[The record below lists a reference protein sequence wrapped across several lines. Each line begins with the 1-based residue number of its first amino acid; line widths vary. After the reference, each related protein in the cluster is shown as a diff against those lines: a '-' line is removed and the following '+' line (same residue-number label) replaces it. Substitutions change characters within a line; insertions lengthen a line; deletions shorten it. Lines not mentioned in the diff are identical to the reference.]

1 MSDAQNTLER
11 RRRVHLSPR
20 LCTVV
25 SYLTDLSVELG
36 GAVFKN
42 PVMPASGTYD
52 YFENNAD
59 CFPVSELGAVMIKSV
74 HRLRRPGNPGPRIA
88 EVCGGMLNC
97 VGIPSVGIEAFLRD
111 ELPRYENIGTQVI
124 LSISGSEPVH
134 YAEIAE
140 LVGDDP
146 RIAALEMNLSCPNV
160 GSGLPFS
167 SDPQL
172 LYDTV
177 RQTRQRTTLPLYAKL
192 SPNVTDIRVSCRA
205 AEDAGADALTLSNTF
220 RAMTIDIQKR
230 RPYLGN
236 LSGGMSGP
244 AVKPMN
250 MFLVWQAYETVHI
263 PIIAC
268 GGIASWRDAVEYLMA
283 GASAVQV
290 GSGLPFSSDPQL
302 LYDTVRQTRQRT
314 TLPLYAKLSP
324 NVTDIRVSCRAAED
338 AGADALTLSNTF
350 RAMTID
356 IQKRRPYLGNLSG
369 GMSGPAVKP
378 MNMFLVWQAYE
389 TVHIPI
395 IACGGI
401 ASWRDA
407 VEYLMAG
414 ASAVQVG
421 SCNFNDPMTMH
432 NIIHDLDSY
441 LHRNGIASVRELCGA
456 AHKQ

>member
-205 AEDAGADALTLSNTF
+205 AEG
-220 RAMTIDIQKR
+220 
-230 RPYLGN
+230 
-236 LSGGMSGP
+236 
-244 AVKPMN
+244 
-250 MFLVWQAYETVHI
+250 
-263 PIIAC
+263 
-268 GGIASWRDAVEYLMA
+268 
-283 GASAVQV
+283 
-290 GSGLPFSSDPQL
+290 
-302 LYDTVRQTRQRT
+302 
-314 TLPLYAKLSP
+314 
-324 NVTDIRVSCRAAED
+324 

>member
-25 SYLTDLSVELG
+25 NYLTDLSVELG

-177 RQTRQRTTLPLYAKL
+177 
-192 SPNVTDIRVSCRA
+192 C
-205 AEDAGADALTLSNTF
+205 
-220 RAMTIDIQKR
+220 
-230 RPYLGN
+230 
-236 LSGGMSGP
+236 
-244 AVKPMN
+244 
-250 MFLVWQAYETVHI
+250 
-263 PIIAC
+263 
-268 GGIASWRDAVEYLMA
+268 
-283 GASAVQV
+283 
-290 GSGLPFSSDPQL
+290 
-302 LYDTVRQTRQRT
+302 QTRQRT

>member
-20 LCTVV
+20 FCTVV
-25 SYLTDLSVELG
+25 NYLTDLSVELG

-290 GSGLPFSSDPQL
+290 GS
-302 LYDTVRQTRQRT
+302 
-314 TLPLYAKLSP
+314 
-324 NVTDIRVSCRAAED
+324 
-338 AGADALTLSNTF
+338 
-350 RAMTID
+350 
-356 IQKRRPYLGNLSG
+356 
-369 GMSGPAVKP
+369 
-378 MNMFLVWQAYE
+378 
-389 TVHIPI
+389 
-395 IACGGI
+395 
-401 ASWRDA
+401 
-407 VEYLMAG
+407 
-414 ASAVQVG
+414 
-421 SCNFNDPMTMH
+421 CNFNDPMTMH

>member
-11 RRRVHLSPR
+11 RRRVQLSPR

-25 SYLTDLSVELG
+25 NYLTDLSVELG

-124 LSISGSEPVH
+124 LSISGSESVH

-290 GSGLPFSSDPQL
+290 GS
-302 LYDTVRQTRQRT
+302 
-314 TLPLYAKLSP
+314 
-324 NVTDIRVSCRAAED
+324 
-338 AGADALTLSNTF
+338 
-350 RAMTID
+350 
-356 IQKRRPYLGNLSG
+356 
-369 GMSGPAVKP
+369 
-378 MNMFLVWQAYE
+378 
-389 TVHIPI
+389 
-395 IACGGI
+395 
-401 ASWRDA
+401 
-407 VEYLMAG
+407 
-414 ASAVQVG
+414 
-421 SCNFNDPMTMH
+421 CNFNNPMTMH

>member
-25 SYLTDLSVELG
+25 NYLTDLSVELG

-177 RQTRQRTTLPLYAKL
+177 
-192 SPNVTDIRVSCRA
+192 
-205 AEDAGADALTLSNTF
+205 
-220 RAMTIDIQKR
+220 
-230 RPYLGN
+230 
-236 LSGGMSGP
+236 
-244 AVKPMN
+244 
-250 MFLVWQAYETVHI
+250 H
-263 PIIAC
+263 
-268 GGIASWRDAVEYLMA
+268 
-283 GASAVQV
+283 
-290 GSGLPFSSDPQL
+290 
-302 LYDTVRQTRQRT
+302 QTRQRT

-441 LHRNGIASVRELCGA
+441 LHCNGIASVRELCGA

>member
-11 RRRVHLSPR
+11 RRRIHFSPR

-140 LVGDDP
+140 LVGDDS

-177 RQTRQRTTLPLYAKL
+177 RQ
-192 SPNVTDIRVSCRA
+192 
-205 AEDAGADALTLSNTF
+205 
-220 RAMTIDIQKR
+220 M
-230 RPYLGN
+230 
-236 LSGGMSGP
+236 
-244 AVKPMN
+244 
-250 MFLVWQAYETVHI
+250 
-263 PIIAC
+263 
-268 GGIASWRDAVEYLMA
+268 
-283 GASAVQV
+283 
-290 GSGLPFSSDPQL
+290 
-302 LYDTVRQTRQRT
+302 RQRT

-421 SCNFNDPMTMH
+421 SCNFNVPMTMH

>member
-25 SYLTDLSVELG
+25 NYLTDLSVELG

-146 RIAALEMNLSCPNV
+146 RITALEMNLSCPNV

-268 GGIASWRDAVEYLMA
+268 GGI
-283 GASAVQV
+283 
-290 GSGLPFSSDPQL
+290 
-302 LYDTVRQTRQRT
+302 T
-314 TLPLYAKLSP
+314 
-324 NVTDIRVSCRAAED
+324 
-338 AGADALTLSNTF
+338 
-350 RAMTID
+350 
-356 IQKRRPYLGNLSG
+356 
-369 GMSGPAVKP
+369 
-378 MNMFLVWQAYE
+378 
-389 TVHIPI
+389 
-395 IACGGI
+395 
-401 ASWRDA
+401 SWRDA

>member
-25 SYLTDLSVELG
+25 NYLTDLSVELG

-124 LSISGSEPVH
+124 LSISGSEQVH
-134 YAEIAE
+134 YAAIAE

-290 GSGLPFSSDPQL
+290 GS
-302 LYDTVRQTRQRT
+302 
-314 TLPLYAKLSP
+314 
-324 NVTDIRVSCRAAED
+324 
-338 AGADALTLSNTF
+338 
-350 RAMTID
+350 
-356 IQKRRPYLGNLSG
+356 
-369 GMSGPAVKP
+369 
-378 MNMFLVWQAYE
+378 
-389 TVHIPI
+389 
-395 IACGGI
+395 
-401 ASWRDA
+401 
-407 VEYLMAG
+407 
-414 ASAVQVG
+414 
-421 SCNFNDPMTMH
+421 CNFNNPMTMH

>member
-25 SYLTDLSVELG
+25 NYLTDLSVELG

-250 MFLVWQAYETVHI
+250 MFLVWQAY
-263 PIIAC
+263 
-268 GGIASWRDAVEYLMA
+268 D
-283 GASAVQV
+283 
-290 GSGLPFSSDPQL
+290 
-302 LYDTVRQTRQRT
+302 
-314 TLPLYAKLSP
+314 
-324 NVTDIRVSCRAAED
+324 
-338 AGADALTLSNTF
+338 
-350 RAMTID
+350 
-356 IQKRRPYLGNLSG
+356 
-369 GMSGPAVKP
+369 
-378 MNMFLVWQAYE
+378 

>member
-25 SYLTDLSVELG
+25 NYLTDLSVELG

-167 SDPQL
+167 SDP
-172 LYDTV
+172 
-177 RQTRQRTTLPLYAKL
+177 
-192 SPNVTDIRVSCRA
+192 
-205 AEDAGADALTLSNTF
+205 
-220 RAMTIDIQKR
+220 
-230 RPYLGN
+230 
-236 LSGGMSGP
+236 
-244 AVKPMN
+244 
-250 MFLVWQAYETVHI
+250 H
-263 PIIAC
+263 
-268 GGIASWRDAVEYLMA
+268 
-283 GASAVQV
+283 
-290 GSGLPFSSDPQL
+290 L

>member
-25 SYLTDLSVELG
+25 NYLTDLSVELG

-220 RAMTIDIQKR
+220 LAMTIDIQKR

-268 GGIASWRDAVEYLMA
+268 GGIASWRDAVEYL
-283 GASAVQV
+283 
-290 GSGLPFSSDPQL
+290 L
-302 LYDTVRQTRQRT
+302 
-314 TLPLYAKLSP
+314 
-324 NVTDIRVSCRAAED
+324 
-338 AGADALTLSNTF
+338 
-350 RAMTID
+350 
-356 IQKRRPYLGNLSG
+356 
-369 GMSGPAVKP
+369 
-378 MNMFLVWQAYE
+378 
-389 TVHIPI
+389 
-395 IACGGI
+395 
-401 ASWRDA
+401 
-407 VEYLMAG
+407 AG

-421 SCNFNDPMTMH
+421 SCNFNDPMAMH

>member
-1 MSDAQNTLER
+1 MSDAQNILER

-25 SYLTDLSVELG
+25 NYLTDLSVELG

-124 LSISGSEPVH
+124 LSISGSEQVH

-290 GSGLPFSSDPQL
+290 GS
-302 LYDTVRQTRQRT
+302 
-314 TLPLYAKLSP
+314 
-324 NVTDIRVSCRAAED
+324 
-338 AGADALTLSNTF
+338 
-350 RAMTID
+350 
-356 IQKRRPYLGNLSG
+356 
-369 GMSGPAVKP
+369 
-378 MNMFLVWQAYE
+378 
-389 TVHIPI
+389 
-395 IACGGI
+395 
-401 ASWRDA
+401 
-407 VEYLMAG
+407 
-414 ASAVQVG
+414 
-421 SCNFNDPMTMH
+421 CNFNNPMTMH

>member
-11 RRRVHLSPR
+11 RRRVHFSPR

-250 MFLVWQAYETVHI
+250 MFLVWH
-263 PIIAC
+263 
-268 GGIASWRDAVEYLMA
+268 
-283 GASAVQV
+283 
-290 GSGLPFSSDPQL
+290 
-302 LYDTVRQTRQRT
+302 
-314 TLPLYAKLSP
+314 
-324 NVTDIRVSCRAAED
+324 
-338 AGADALTLSNTF
+338 
-350 RAMTID
+350 
-356 IQKRRPYLGNLSG
+356 
-369 GMSGPAVKP
+369 
-378 MNMFLVWQAYE
+378 AYE

>member
-1 MSDAQNTLER
+1 M
-11 RRRVHLSPR
+11 
-20 LCTVV
+20 

-74 HRLRRPGNPGPRIA
+74 HRLQRPGNPGPRIA

-172 LYDTV
+172 LY
-177 RQTRQRTTLPLYAKL
+177 
-192 SPNVTDIRVSCRA
+192 
-205 AEDAGADALTLSNTF
+205 
-220 RAMTIDIQKR
+220 
-230 RPYLGN
+230 
-236 LSGGMSGP
+236 
-244 AVKPMN
+244 
-250 MFLVWQAYETVHI
+250 H
-263 PIIAC
+263 
-268 GGIASWRDAVEYLMA
+268 
-283 GASAVQV
+283 
-290 GSGLPFSSDPQL
+290 
-302 LYDTVRQTRQRT
+302 TVRQTRQRT

>member
-25 SYLTDLSVELG
+25 NYLTDLSVELG

-177 RQTRQRTTLPLYAKL
+177 
-192 SPNVTDIRVSCRA
+192 C
-205 AEDAGADALTLSNTF
+205 
-220 RAMTIDIQKR
+220 
-230 RPYLGN
+230 
-236 LSGGMSGP
+236 
-244 AVKPMN
+244 
-250 MFLVWQAYETVHI
+250 
-263 PIIAC
+263 
-268 GGIASWRDAVEYLMA
+268 
-283 GASAVQV
+283 
-290 GSGLPFSSDPQL
+290 
-302 LYDTVRQTRQRT
+302 QTRQRT

-421 SCNFNDPMTMH
+421 SCNFNNPMTMH

-456 AHKQ
+456 AHK

>member
-25 SYLTDLSVELG
+25 NYLTDLSVELG

-124 LSISGSEPVH
+124 LSISGSEPIH

-146 RIAALEMNLSCPNV
+146 RIAALEMNLSCPN
-160 GSGLPFS
+160 
-167 SDPQL
+167 
-172 LYDTV
+172 
-177 RQTRQRTTLPLYAKL
+177 
-192 SPNVTDIRVSCRA
+192 
-205 AEDAGADALTLSNTF
+205 
-220 RAMTIDIQKR
+220 
-230 RPYLGN
+230 
-236 LSGGMSGP
+236 
-244 AVKPMN
+244 
-250 MFLVWQAYETVHI
+250 
-263 PIIAC
+263 
-268 GGIASWRDAVEYLMA
+268 
-283 GASAVQV
+283 V

>member
-1 MSDAQNTLER
+1 M
-11 RRRVHLSPR
+11 
-20 LCTVV
+20 

-268 GGIASWRDAVEYLMA
+268 GGIASWRDAVEYL
-283 GASAVQV
+283 
-290 GSGLPFSSDPQL
+290 L
-302 LYDTVRQTRQRT
+302 
-314 TLPLYAKLSP
+314 
-324 NVTDIRVSCRAAED
+324 
-338 AGADALTLSNTF
+338 
-350 RAMTID
+350 
-356 IQKRRPYLGNLSG
+356 
-369 GMSGPAVKP
+369 
-378 MNMFLVWQAYE
+378 
-389 TVHIPI
+389 
-395 IACGGI
+395 
-401 ASWRDA
+401 
-407 VEYLMAG
+407 AG

>member
-1 MSDAQNTLER
+1 
-11 RRRVHLSPR
+11 
-20 LCTVV
+20 
-25 SYLTDLSVELG
+25 
-36 GAVFKN
+36 
-42 PVMPASGTYD
+42 
-52 YFENNAD
+52 
-59 CFPVSELGAVMIKSV
+59 MIKSV

-290 GSGLPFSSDPQL
+290 GS
-302 LYDTVRQTRQRT
+302 
-314 TLPLYAKLSP
+314 
-324 NVTDIRVSCRAAED
+324 
-338 AGADALTLSNTF
+338 
-350 RAMTID
+350 
-356 IQKRRPYLGNLSG
+356 
-369 GMSGPAVKP
+369 
-378 MNMFLVWQAYE
+378 
-389 TVHIPI
+389 
-395 IACGGI
+395 
-401 ASWRDA
+401 
-407 VEYLMAG
+407 
-414 ASAVQVG
+414 
-421 SCNFNDPMTMH
+421 CNFNDPMTMH

>member
-20 LCTVV
+20 LYTVV

-111 ELPRYENIGTQVI
+111 KLPRYENIGTQVI

-290 GSGLPFSSDPQL
+290 GS
-302 LYDTVRQTRQRT
+302 
-314 TLPLYAKLSP
+314 
-324 NVTDIRVSCRAAED
+324 
-338 AGADALTLSNTF
+338 
-350 RAMTID
+350 
-356 IQKRRPYLGNLSG
+356 
-369 GMSGPAVKP
+369 
-378 MNMFLVWQAYE
+378 
-389 TVHIPI
+389 
-395 IACGGI
+395 
-401 ASWRDA
+401 
-407 VEYLMAG
+407 
-414 ASAVQVG
+414 
-421 SCNFNDPMTMH
+421 CNFNDPMTMH

>member
-1 MSDAQNTLER
+1 M
-11 RRRVHLSPR
+11 
-20 LCTVV
+20 
-25 SYLTDLSVELG
+25 
-36 GAVFKN
+36 FKN

-59 CFPVSELGAVMIKSV
+59 CFPVSKLGAVMIKSV

-290 GSGLPFSSDPQL
+290 GS
-302 LYDTVRQTRQRT
+302 
-314 TLPLYAKLSP
+314 
-324 NVTDIRVSCRAAED
+324 
-338 AGADALTLSNTF
+338 
-350 RAMTID
+350 
-356 IQKRRPYLGNLSG
+356 
-369 GMSGPAVKP
+369 
-378 MNMFLVWQAYE
+378 
-389 TVHIPI
+389 
-395 IACGGI
+395 
-401 ASWRDA
+401 
-407 VEYLMAG
+407 
-414 ASAVQVG
+414 
-421 SCNFNDPMTMH
+421 CNFNDPMTMH

>member
-25 SYLTDLSVELG
+25 NYLTDLSVELG

-111 ELPRYENIGTQVI
+111 ELPRYENIGTQVV
-124 LSISGSEPVH
+124 LSIYGSEPVH

-290 GSGLPFSSDPQL
+290 GS
-302 LYDTVRQTRQRT
+302 
-314 TLPLYAKLSP
+314 
-324 NVTDIRVSCRAAED
+324 
-338 AGADALTLSNTF
+338 
-350 RAMTID
+350 
-356 IQKRRPYLGNLSG
+356 
-369 GMSGPAVKP
+369 
-378 MNMFLVWQAYE
+378 
-389 TVHIPI
+389 
-395 IACGGI
+395 
-401 ASWRDA
+401 
-407 VEYLMAG
+407 
-414 ASAVQVG
+414 
-421 SCNFNDPMTMH
+421 CNFNDPMAMH

>member
-25 SYLTDLSVELG
+25 NYLTDLSVELG

-124 LSISGSEPVH
+124 LSISGSEQVH

-290 GSGLPFSSDPQL
+290 GS
-302 LYDTVRQTRQRT
+302 
-314 TLPLYAKLSP
+314 
-324 NVTDIRVSCRAAED
+324 
-338 AGADALTLSNTF
+338 
-350 RAMTID
+350 
-356 IQKRRPYLGNLSG
+356 
-369 GMSGPAVKP
+369 
-378 MNMFLVWQAYE
+378 
-389 TVHIPI
+389 
-395 IACGGI
+395 
-401 ASWRDA
+401 
-407 VEYLMAG
+407 
-414 ASAVQVG
+414 
-421 SCNFNDPMTMH
+421 CNFNNPMTMH

-441 LHRNGIASVRELCGA
+441 LHRIGIASVRELCGA

>member
-25 SYLTDLSVELG
+25 NYLTDLSVELG

-134 YAEIAE
+134 YAEIVE

-172 LYDTV
+172 LY
-177 RQTRQRTTLPLYAKL
+177 
-192 SPNVTDIRVSCRA
+192 
-205 AEDAGADALTLSNTF
+205 E
-220 RAMTIDIQKR
+220 
-230 RPYLGN
+230 
-236 LSGGMSGP
+236 
-244 AVKPMN
+244 
-250 MFLVWQAYETVHI
+250 
-263 PIIAC
+263 
-268 GGIASWRDAVEYLMA
+268 
-283 GASAVQV
+283 
-290 GSGLPFSSDPQL
+290 
-302 LYDTVRQTRQRT
+302 TVRQTRQRT

>member
-25 SYLTDLSVELG
+25 NYLTDLSVELG

-160 GSGLPFS
+160 GSGVPFS

-283 GASAVQV
+283 GASA
-290 GSGLPFSSDPQL
+290 
-302 LYDTVRQTRQRT
+302 
-314 TLPLYAKLSP
+314 
-324 NVTDIRVSCRAAED
+324 I
-338 AGADALTLSNTF
+338 
-350 RAMTID
+350 
-356 IQKRRPYLGNLSG
+356 
-369 GMSGPAVKP
+369 
-378 MNMFLVWQAYE
+378 
-389 TVHIPI
+389 
-395 IACGGI
+395 
-401 ASWRDA
+401 
-407 VEYLMAG
+407 
-414 ASAVQVG
+414 QVG

>member
-25 SYLTDLSVELG
+25 NYLTDLSVELG

-140 LVGDDP
+140 LVGDDS
-146 RIAALEMNLSCPNV
+146 RIAALEMNLSCPN
-160 GSGLPFS
+160 
-167 SDPQL
+167 
-172 LYDTV
+172 
-177 RQTRQRTTLPLYAKL
+177 
-192 SPNVTDIRVSCRA
+192 
-205 AEDAGADALTLSNTF
+205 
-220 RAMTIDIQKR
+220 
-230 RPYLGN
+230 
-236 LSGGMSGP
+236 
-244 AVKPMN
+244 
-250 MFLVWQAYETVHI
+250 
-263 PIIAC
+263 
-268 GGIASWRDAVEYLMA
+268 
-283 GASAVQV
+283 V

>member
-25 SYLTDLSVELG
+25 NYLTDLSVELG

-177 RQTRQRTTLPLYAKL
+177 
-192 SPNVTDIRVSCRA
+192 C
-205 AEDAGADALTLSNTF
+205 
-220 RAMTIDIQKR
+220 
-230 RPYLGN
+230 
-236 LSGGMSGP
+236 
-244 AVKPMN
+244 
-250 MFLVWQAYETVHI
+250 
-263 PIIAC
+263 
-268 GGIASWRDAVEYLMA
+268 
-283 GASAVQV
+283 
-290 GSGLPFSSDPQL
+290 
-302 LYDTVRQTRQRT
+302 QTRQRT

-456 AHKQ
+456 AHK

>member
-25 SYLTDLSVELG
+25 NYLTDLSVELG

-97 VGIPSVGIEAFLRD
+97 VGIPSMGIEAFLRD

-290 GSGLPFSSDPQL
+290 GS
-302 LYDTVRQTRQRT
+302 
-314 TLPLYAKLSP
+314 
-324 NVTDIRVSCRAAED
+324 
-338 AGADALTLSNTF
+338 
-350 RAMTID
+350 
-356 IQKRRPYLGNLSG
+356 
-369 GMSGPAVKP
+369 
-378 MNMFLVWQAYE
+378 
-389 TVHIPI
+389 
-395 IACGGI
+395 
-401 ASWRDA
+401 
-407 VEYLMAG
+407 
-414 ASAVQVG
+414 
-421 SCNFNDPMTMH
+421 CNFNDPMTMH

>member
-1 MSDAQNTLER
+1 MN
-11 RRRVHLSPR
+11 
-20 LCTVV
+20 
-25 SYLTDLSVELG
+25 YLTDLSVELG

-74 HRLRRPGNPGPRIA
+74 HRLQRPGNPGPRIA

-290 GSGLPFSSDPQL
+290 GS
-302 LYDTVRQTRQRT
+302 
-314 TLPLYAKLSP
+314 
-324 NVTDIRVSCRAAED
+324 
-338 AGADALTLSNTF
+338 
-350 RAMTID
+350 
-356 IQKRRPYLGNLSG
+356 
-369 GMSGPAVKP
+369 
-378 MNMFLVWQAYE
+378 
-389 TVHIPI
+389 
-395 IACGGI
+395 
-401 ASWRDA
+401 
-407 VEYLMAG
+407 
-414 ASAVQVG
+414 
-421 SCNFNDPMTMH
+421 CNFNDPMTMH

>member
-1 MSDAQNTLER
+1 M
-11 RRRVHLSPR
+11 
-20 LCTVV
+20 

-177 RQTRQRTTLPLYAKL
+177 RQTRQ
-192 SPNVTDIRVSCRA
+192 C
-205 AEDAGADALTLSNTF
+205 
-220 RAMTIDIQKR
+220 
-230 RPYLGN
+230 
-236 LSGGMSGP
+236 
-244 AVKPMN
+244 
-250 MFLVWQAYETVHI
+250 
-263 PIIAC
+263 
-268 GGIASWRDAVEYLMA
+268 
-283 GASAVQV
+283 
-290 GSGLPFSSDPQL
+290 
-302 LYDTVRQTRQRT
+302 T

>member
-25 SYLTDLSVELG
+25 NYLTDLSVELG

-290 GSGLPFSSDPQL
+290 GS
-302 LYDTVRQTRQRT
+302 
-314 TLPLYAKLSP
+314 
-324 NVTDIRVSCRAAED
+324 
-338 AGADALTLSNTF
+338 
-350 RAMTID
+350 
-356 IQKRRPYLGNLSG
+356 
-369 GMSGPAVKP
+369 
-378 MNMFLVWQAYE
+378 
-389 TVHIPI
+389 
-395 IACGGI
+395 
-401 ASWRDA
+401 
-407 VEYLMAG
+407 
-414 ASAVQVG
+414 
-421 SCNFNDPMTMH
+421 CNFNDPMTMH

-456 AHKQ
+456 AHKK

>member
-11 RRRVHLSPR
+11 RRRVHFSPR

-268 GGIASWRDAVEYLMA
+268 GGIASW
-283 GASAVQV
+283 Q
-290 GSGLPFSSDPQL
+290 
-302 LYDTVRQTRQRT
+302 
-314 TLPLYAKLSP
+314 
-324 NVTDIRVSCRAAED
+324 
-338 AGADALTLSNTF
+338 
-350 RAMTID
+350 
-356 IQKRRPYLGNLSG
+356 
-369 GMSGPAVKP
+369 
-378 MNMFLVWQAYE
+378 
-389 TVHIPI
+389 
-395 IACGGI
+395 
-401 ASWRDA
+401 DA

>member
-1 MSDAQNTLER
+1 MN
-11 RRRVHLSPR
+11 
-20 LCTVV
+20 
-25 SYLTDLSVELG
+25 YLTDLSVELG

-140 LVGDDP
+140 LIGDDP
-146 RIAALEMNLSCPNV
+146 RIAALEMNLSCPN
-160 GSGLPFS
+160 
-167 SDPQL
+167 
-172 LYDTV
+172 
-177 RQTRQRTTLPLYAKL
+177 
-192 SPNVTDIRVSCRA
+192 
-205 AEDAGADALTLSNTF
+205 
-220 RAMTIDIQKR
+220 
-230 RPYLGN
+230 
-236 LSGGMSGP
+236 
-244 AVKPMN
+244 
-250 MFLVWQAYETVHI
+250 
-263 PIIAC
+263 
-268 GGIASWRDAVEYLMA
+268 
-283 GASAVQV
+283 V

>member
-25 SYLTDLSVELG
+25 NYLTDLSVELG

-290 GSGLPFSSDPQL
+290 GS
-302 LYDTVRQTRQRT
+302 
-314 TLPLYAKLSP
+314 
-324 NVTDIRVSCRAAED
+324 
-338 AGADALTLSNTF
+338 
-350 RAMTID
+350 
-356 IQKRRPYLGNLSG
+356 
-369 GMSGPAVKP
+369 
-378 MNMFLVWQAYE
+378 
-389 TVHIPI
+389 
-395 IACGGI
+395 
-401 ASWRDA
+401 
-407 VEYLMAG
+407 
-414 ASAVQVG
+414 
-421 SCNFNDPMTMH
+421 CNFNDPMTMH

-456 AHKQ
+456 ANKQ

>member
-25 SYLTDLSVELG
+25 NYLTDLSVELG

-268 GGIASWRDAVEYLMA
+268 GGIASWRDAV
-283 GASAVQV
+283 Q
-290 GSGLPFSSDPQL
+290 
-302 LYDTVRQTRQRT
+302 
-314 TLPLYAKLSP
+314 
-324 NVTDIRVSCRAAED
+324 
-338 AGADALTLSNTF
+338 
-350 RAMTID
+350 
-356 IQKRRPYLGNLSG
+356 
-369 GMSGPAVKP
+369 
-378 MNMFLVWQAYE
+378 
-389 TVHIPI
+389 
-395 IACGGI
+395 
-401 ASWRDA
+401 
-407 VEYLMAG
+407 YLMAG

>member
-25 SYLTDLSVELG
+25 NYLTDLSVELG

-205 AEDAGADALTLSNTF
+205 A
-220 RAMTIDIQKR
+220 
-230 RPYLGN
+230 
-236 LSGGMSGP
+236 
-244 AVKPMN
+244 
-250 MFLVWQAYETVHI
+250 
-263 PIIAC
+263 
-268 GGIASWRDAVEYLMA
+268 
-283 GASAVQV
+283 
-290 GSGLPFSSDPQL
+290 
-302 LYDTVRQTRQRT
+302 
-314 TLPLYAKLSP
+314 
-324 NVTDIRVSCRAAED
+324 
-338 AGADALTLSNTF
+338 
-350 RAMTID
+350 AMTID

-421 SCNFNDPMTMH
+421 SCNFNNPMTMH

>member
-1 MSDAQNTLER
+1 MN
-11 RRRVHLSPR
+11 
-20 LCTVV
+20 
-25 SYLTDLSVELG
+25 YLTDLSVELG

-134 YAEIAE
+134 YAEIVE
-140 LVGDDP
+140 LVGEDP
-146 RIAALEMNLSCPNV
+146 RIAALEMNLSCPN
-160 GSGLPFS
+160 
-167 SDPQL
+167 
-172 LYDTV
+172 
-177 RQTRQRTTLPLYAKL
+177 
-192 SPNVTDIRVSCRA
+192 
-205 AEDAGADALTLSNTF
+205 
-220 RAMTIDIQKR
+220 
-230 RPYLGN
+230 
-236 LSGGMSGP
+236 
-244 AVKPMN
+244 
-250 MFLVWQAYETVHI
+250 
-263 PIIAC
+263 
-268 GGIASWRDAVEYLMA
+268 
-283 GASAVQV
+283 V

>member
-1 MSDAQNTLER
+1 MN
-11 RRRVHLSPR
+11 
-20 LCTVV
+20 
-25 SYLTDLSVELG
+25 YLTDLSVELG

-97 VGIPSVGIEAFLRD
+97 VGIPSVGIETFLRD

-290 GSGLPFSSDPQL
+290 GS
-302 LYDTVRQTRQRT
+302 
-314 TLPLYAKLSP
+314 
-324 NVTDIRVSCRAAED
+324 
-338 AGADALTLSNTF
+338 
-350 RAMTID
+350 
-356 IQKRRPYLGNLSG
+356 
-369 GMSGPAVKP
+369 
-378 MNMFLVWQAYE
+378 
-389 TVHIPI
+389 
-395 IACGGI
+395 
-401 ASWRDA
+401 
-407 VEYLMAG
+407 
-414 ASAVQVG
+414 
-421 SCNFNDPMTMH
+421 CNFNDPMTMH

>member
-1 MSDAQNTLER
+1 M
-11 RRRVHLSPR
+11 
-20 LCTVV
+20 

-74 HRLRRPGNPGPRIA
+74 HRLQRPGNPGPRIA

-290 GSGLPFSSDPQL
+290 GS
-302 LYDTVRQTRQRT
+302 
-314 TLPLYAKLSP
+314 
-324 NVTDIRVSCRAAED
+324 
-338 AGADALTLSNTF
+338 
-350 RAMTID
+350 
-356 IQKRRPYLGNLSG
+356 
-369 GMSGPAVKP
+369 
-378 MNMFLVWQAYE
+378 
-389 TVHIPI
+389 
-395 IACGGI
+395 
-401 ASWRDA
+401 
-407 VEYLMAG
+407 
-414 ASAVQVG
+414 
-421 SCNFNDPMTMH
+421 CNFNDPMTMH